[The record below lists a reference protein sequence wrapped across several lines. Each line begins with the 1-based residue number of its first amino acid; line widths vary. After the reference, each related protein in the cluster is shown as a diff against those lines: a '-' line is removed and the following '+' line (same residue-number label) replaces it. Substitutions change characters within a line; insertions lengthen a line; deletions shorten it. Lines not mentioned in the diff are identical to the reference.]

1 MLNSGLIGLGLLF
14 GDIDIKGIKIK
25 GLFPYSQ
32 QRKTARL
39 EERKLTV
46 EVETMEKDVALKDMQ
61 RELEI
66 EKTRQ
71 ELELLKNV
79 RAFEIT
85 VDSPN
90 VSYENVAQTQMGF
103 DENQGEG

>member
-1 MLNSGLIGLGLLF
+1 MF
-14 GDIDIKGIKIK
+14 GDIDTKGFKVK
-25 GLFPYSQ
+25 GVFPYLQ
-32 QRKTARL
+32 QRKTASL

-46 EVETMEKDVALKDMQ
+46 EVETMEKDAKLKDAQ
-61 RELEI
+61 REI
-66 EKTRQ
+66 EMEKARQ
-71 ELELLKNV
+71 ELELLRNV

-90 VSYENVAQTQMGF
+90 VSYENVAQTQMDS

>member
-1 MLNSGLIGLGLLF
+1 MWV
-14 GDIDIKGIKIK
+14 
-25 GLFPYSQ
+25 
-32 QRKTARL
+32 
-39 EERKLTV
+39 EELPNGKYKYFERYKDTYTV
-46 EVETMEKDVALKDMQ
+46 EVETMEKDAALKDMQ

-90 VSYENVAQTQMGF
+90 VSYENVAQTQMDF